1 MIQIAGKGALVL
13 VWFLAVPFCL
23 GLPFQIGRKKE
34 DCRFSYTMLAGAG
47 TMMGLFELLAV
58 PMILTK
64 QPYSR
69 LILIYGVL
77 LGALSVLGLA
87 LGRGQIL
94 AVSVERIKVFRH
106 LPWTGVAAG
115 VLILVQAAAYVAG
128 MMTDLDDSPYVG
140 AAVTAQYTDQMYT
153 ISALTGKAV
162 NSLPARYCLSPFPML
177 LGFLSSAT
185 GFSPS
190 VMAHTIEP
198 AFFVALAYGVYSLL
212 GEKLFQKNRE
222 LNGWFLML
230 VSMVHL
236 FSYYSIYTQGTFL
249 LLRIWQGKA
258 FLAAVLLPG
267 IFYSVLCLNEKTAG
281 KTERGLLAVLA
292 LSACLVSSMGIML
305 APMMIGL
312 LGIVS
317 TCMYRQWKKTAF
329 LAACCIPS
337 LCYAAVY
344 ILIR

>member
-34 DCRFSYTMLAGAG
+34 DCRFIYTMLAGAG

-128 MMTDLDDSPYVG
+128 MMTDLDDSLYVG
-140 AAVTAQYTDQMYT
+140 
-153 ISALTGKAV
+153 
-162 NSLPARYCLSPFPML
+162 
-177 LGFLSSAT
+177 
-185 GFSPS
+185 
-190 VMAHTIEP
+190 
-198 AFFVALAYGVYSLL
+198 
-212 GEKLFQKNRE
+212 
-222 LNGWFLML
+222 
-230 VSMVHL
+230 
-236 FSYYSIYTQGTFL
+236 
-249 LLRIWQGKA
+249 
-258 FLAAVLLPG
+258 
-267 IFYSVLCLNEKTAG
+267 
-281 KTERGLLAVLA
+281 
-292 LSACLVSSMGIML
+292 
-305 APMMIGL
+305 
-312 LGIVS
+312 
-317 TCMYRQWKKTAF
+317 RQ
-329 LAACCIPS
+329 
-337 LCYAAVY
+337 
-344 ILIR
+344 

>member
-34 DCRFSYTMLAGAG
+34 DCRFIYTMLAGAG

-64 QPYSR
+64 QSYSR

-128 MMTDLDDSPYVG
+128 MMTDLDDSLYRKR
-140 AAVTAQYTDQMYT
+140 
-153 ISALTGKAV
+153 SE
-162 NSLPARYCLSPFPML
+162 LPSGQILFVS
-177 LGFLSSAT
+177 
-185 GFSPS
+185 FS
-190 VMAHTIEP
+190 H
-198 AFFVALAYGVYSLL
+198 AF
-212 GEKLFQKNRE
+212 
-222 LNGWFLML
+222 
-230 VSMVHL
+230 
-236 FSYYSIYTQGTFL
+236 
-249 LLRIWQGKA
+249 
-258 FLAAVLLPG
+258 G
-267 IFYSVLCLNEKTAG
+267 IFK
-281 KTERGLLAVLA
+281 
-292 LSACLVSSMGIML
+292 
-305 APMMIGL
+305 
-312 LGIVS
+312 
-317 TCMYRQWKKTAF
+317 
-329 LAACCIPS
+329 
-337 LCYAAVY
+337 LCYRIFSQRHGPY
-344 ILIR
+344 H

>member
-34 DCRFSYTMLAGAG
+34 DCRFIYTMLAGAG

-128 MMTDLDDSPYVG
+128 MMTDLDDSLYVG

-198 AFFVALAYGVYSLL
+198 VFFVGLAYGVYSLL
-212 GEKLFQKNRE
+212 
-222 LNGWFLML
+222 
-230 VSMVHL
+230 
-236 FSYYSIYTQGTFL
+236 
-249 LLRIWQGKA
+249 
-258 FLAAVLLPG
+258 
-267 IFYSVLCLNEKTAG
+267 
-281 KTERGLLAVLA
+281 
-292 LSACLVSSMGIML
+292 
-305 APMMIGL
+305 
-312 LGIVS
+312 
-317 TCMYRQWKKTAF
+317 
-329 LAACCIPS
+329 
-337 LCYAAVY
+337 
-344 ILIR
+344 